1 MAKTSEHPV
10 VKRYARHV
18 NPALVKLLGMLGYGR
33 LFLGADGLY
42 LIDHEGRRYLDALA
56 GFGSMNAGH
65 NHPEVIARITRVIE
79 KGESSRGEG
88 ARALA
93 AELLAAS
100 GLGAAVFLTSGAEAI
115 DRAIRLARAATGR
128 RRLVHAGLAYHGLNL
143 GALSLAG
150 ARRVREPF
158 EPLLENCIEVP
169 YGDRAALGRAI
180 DGETAAFFVEPIQVE
195 GGMAL
200 PPEGYLAAARERC
213 REVGAL
219 LVVDE
224 IQTGMGRTGRL
235 FAAQHEGVVPDL
247 LVLGKALGGGVAA
260 LSAVLASSAVAERVG
275 GLAEEDLPEGHAVSC
290 AAGLAQLAVL
300 RSEGLAEQAGVQ
312 GERLLRG
319 LQAKLGGH
327 PLVRGI
333 RGRGLLV
340 GIELGGTDA
349 VALRRLSPALMGAFA
364 EGVVGHWVAVRM
376 LERGVICQP
385 TTHRPD
391 VLRLEPPLTI
401 QASEIDGLIESLCE
415 VLAPYRS
422 LPPLVADIARRLGM
436 QALRGWSF

>member
-1 MAKTSEHPV
+1 MAKASEHPV
-10 VKRYARHV
+10 VRRYARHV
-18 NPALVKLLGMLGYGR
+18 NPALVNLLGVLGYGR
-33 LFLGADGLY
+33 LFVGAEGAHMT
-42 LIDHEGRRYLDALA
+42 DHEGRRYLDALA

-65 NHPEVIARITRVIE
+65 SHPEIVAAMVRVIE
-79 KGESSRGEG
+79 QGEAAPGEG

-93 AELLAAS
+93 AELTAAS
-100 GLGAAVFLTSGAEAI
+100 GLASVVFLTSGSEAI
-115 DRAIRLARAATGR
+115 DRAMRLVRAATGR
-128 RRLVHAGLAYHGLNL
+128 RRLIHAGLSYHGLNL

-150 ARRVREPF
+150 APRMREPF
-158 EPLLENCIEVP
+158 APLLDGCRQVP
-169 YGDRAALGRAI
+169 YGDVDALRAI
-180 DGETAAFFVEPIQVE
+180 DDETAALFVEPVQIE

-200 PPEGYLAAARERC
+200 PPAGYLAAARERC

-219 LVVDE
+219 LVIDE
-224 IQTGMGRTGRL
+224 IQAGLGRTGRL
-235 FAAQHEGVVPDL
+235 FASEIEGVQPDV
-247 LVLGKALGGGVAA
+247 LVLGKALGGGVTA
-260 LSAVLASSAVAERVG
+260 LSAVLASGEVAARAG
-275 GLAEEDLPEGHAVSC
+275 GLAGEGLPEGHAVSC
-290 AAGLAQLAVL
+290 AAGLAHLAVL
-300 RSEGLAEQAGVQ
+300 RREGLADNARAQ
-312 GERLLRG
+312 GERLIEGLRAR
-319 LQAKLGGH
+319 LAGH

-340 GIELGGTDA
+340 GVELGGADS
-349 VALRRLSPALMGAFA
+349 VALRRLSPALMEAFA

-401 QASEIDGLIESLCE
+401 RASEIDEIIAALCE

-422 LPPLVADIARRLGM
+422 LPPLMADIARRLGM